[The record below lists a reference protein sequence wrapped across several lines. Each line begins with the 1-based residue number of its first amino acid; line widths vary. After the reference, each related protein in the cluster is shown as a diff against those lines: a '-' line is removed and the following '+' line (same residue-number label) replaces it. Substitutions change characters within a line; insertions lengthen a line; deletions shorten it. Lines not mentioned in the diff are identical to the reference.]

1 MCMTTLSTH
10 AWCAC
15 LVSVDVRK
23 WCYMLFQGTQVQFS
37 ESMTGPSQPHAVL
50 VLGNL
55 VLYFEQNHSTL
66 YSSQIHSLFSSHL
79 TLFPLHMFLKLIPK
93 SNGCHSQILGRM
105 VFHLTVANL
114 LGTIPS
120 KNIFLSLV
128 LSIANSVFALEEL
141 SSPLSPLCCVVV

>member
-1 MCMTTLSTH
+1 
-10 AWCAC
+10 
-15 LVSVDVRK
+15 
-23 WCYMLFQGTQVQFS
+23 MLLQGTQVQFS
-37 ESMTGPSQPHAVL
+37 ESMTGPSQPHTVL

-79 TLFPLHMFLKLIPK
+79 IRCPLHMFLKLIPK
-93 SNGCHSQILGRM
+93 SNVCRSQTLGRM

-128 LSIANSVFALEEL
+128 LIVSYLWWNLVPLSFFYAVLL
-141 SSPLSPLCCVVV
+141 SSFNFLWYM